1 MWIDTVPN
9 KSCQKIFIK
18 KKKQTCGMLLNQ
30 APKAVLIPCGRLS
43 TTSKKIVGISR
54 LSL

>member
-1 MWIDTVPN
+1 MSIDTVPN

-18 KKKQTCGMLLNQ
+18 KKTCGMLLNQ
-30 APKAVLIPCGRLS
+30 APKAVLIPRGRLS